1 MNETLGSEAQ
11 DSGDNSHN
19 SEGWDKVAE
28 LAGDFTP
35 DSQVLNNPGSNPND
49 PNYNVNES
57 SKELSKEDFPPDQY
71 LGKSHNQDPYTE
83 KILKMAKDL
92 LYADW
97 QVDERS
103 LSNCCGESSKSIVD
117 AVRNFAASVEDDI
130 CGKGILDEPINRI
143 TGALSNYYSGVAE
156 KITEAT
162 KPNYETEQDSIQFS
176 ALRPLIKDKNKSIAE
191 GVDAILKSIENDPN
205 IPKEIKDDLLLI
217 RDSAAAN
224 NNSGY
229 DTLLPD
235 NLKAL
240 IEARSDTAKRQAAKD
255 LCGNILYE
263 SSFFRNLSNHPNILG
278 KKVTYYANALSEVIE
293 TSKLSVIKGILG
305 YVTGDKNS
313 FSASPKSSGSTNSV
327 SGVSD
332 FSTDEFV

>member
-11 DSGDNSHN
+11 DSGDNDWSN
-19 SEGWDKVAE
+19 
-28 LAGDFTP
+28 LAILTTP
-35 DSQVLNNPGSNPND
+35 SNQTPIVPPG
-49 PNYNVNES
+49 EF
-57 SKELSKEDFPPDQY
+57 SKDDFPPNPQHW
-71 LGKSHNQDPYTE
+71 GESHNQDPYME
-83 KILKMAKDL
+83 KILKMANDL

-97 QVDERS
+97 RVDKKS
-103 LSNCCGESSKSIVD
+103 LSTCCGESSKSIVD

-143 TGALSNYYSGVAE
+143 TGALSDYYSGVAG
-156 KITEAT
+156 KITKAT
-162 KPNYETEQDSIQFS
+162 KPDYEPQQDSIQFDT
-176 ALRPLIKDKNKSIAE
+176 LRPLIKDKNKSIAE

-205 IPKEIKDDLLLI
+205 IPKEIKDDLLSI

-240 IEARSDTAKRQAAKD
+240 IEARSDTAKRQAAKG

-263 SSFFRNLSNHPNILG
+263 SGFFRNLSNHPNILG
-278 KKVTYYANALSEVIE
+278 KKVTYYANALSEAIE

-313 FSASPKSSGSTNSV
+313 FSASPESSGSTNSV
-327 SGVSD
+327 SGVPD
-332 FSTDEFV
+332 LSTDDFV

>member
-11 DSGDNSHN
+11 NSGDNSHN
-19 SEGWDKVAE
+19 GEGWNKVAE
-28 LAGDFTP
+28 LARNNPTP
-35 DSQVLNNPGSNPND
+35 DGQQYSGNSGHNDNGSS
-49 PNYNVNES
+49 E
-57 SKELSKEDFPPDQY
+57 EFSKEDFPPDQHR
-71 LGKSHNQDPYTE
+71 GESHNQDPYME
-83 KILKMAKDL
+83 NILKMANDL

-103 LSNCCGESSKSIVD
+103 LSNCCGESSKSIVE

-130 CGKGILDEPINRI
+130 CGKGILNEPINHI
-143 TGALSNYYSGVAE
+143 TGALSDYYSGVAE

-162 KPNYETEQDSIQFS
+162 KPNYETQQDGIQFS
-176 ALRPLIKDKNKSIAE
+176 TLRPLIKDKNKSIAE

-240 IEARSDTAKRQAAKD
+240 IEARSDTANRQAAKG

-278 KKVTYYANALSEVIE
+278 EKVTYYANALSEAIE

-313 FSASPKSSGSTNSV
+313 FSASPKSSGSTNPKP
-327 SGVSD
+327 SGSQLSKED
-332 FSTDEFV
+332 FE

>member
-11 DSGDNSHN
+11 DSRDNSHN
-19 SEGWDKVAE
+19 CEGWNKVAE

-35 DSQVLNNPGSNPND
+35 DSQDLDNPDSNGPD
-49 PNYNVNES
+49 SKDNES
-57 SKELSKEDFPPDQY
+57 SEELSKEGFPPDPNRREP
-71 LGKSHNQDPYTE
+71 HNQDPYTE
-83 KILKMAKDL
+83 KILKMANDL

-97 QVDERS
+97 RVDEKS
-103 LSNCCGESSKSIVD
+103 LSTCCRESSKSIVD

-130 CGKGILDEPINRI
+130 CGKGILDEPINHI
-143 TGALSNYYSGVAE
+143 TGALSSYYSGVAE

-162 KPNYETEQDSIQFS
+162 KPDYETQQDSVQFNT
-176 ALRPLIKDKNKSIAE
+176 LRPLIEDKNKSIAE
-191 GVDAILKSIENDPN
+191 GVDAILESIENDSN

-235 NLKAL
+235 SLGAL
-240 IEARSDTAKRQAAKD
+240 IGTGDSKAKLQVAKD

-278 KKVTYYANALSEVIE
+278 KKVTYYANALSETIE

-313 FSASPKSSGSTNSV
+313 FSASPESSGSTNSS
-327 SGVSD
+327 SGGPELSMD
-332 FSTDEFV
+332 PFV